1 MSEGE
6 WRVGGG
12 LVDGLTEGPPS
23 LGATARRAEDE
34 DDKVEQGE
42 GSCRDA
48 DRGIES

>member
-1 MSEGE
+1 
-6 WRVGGG
+6 VGGG

-34 DDKVEQGE
+34 DDKVDDKLEQEE